1 VVVGAGV
8 TGVGGT
14 GTGVDEVVDE
24 VVDAWQVTPGIWT
37 PARLTHD
44 GSAPE
49 AVGIAARP
57 MTTAAAL
64 AAATGIL
71 SFLRLNTVV

>member
-1 VVVGAGV
+1 MVVVVVVEVVVGGEDV
-8 TGVGGT
+8 
-14 GTGVDEVVDE
+14 VVDE
-24 VVDAWQVTPGIWT
+24 VVVAAQVTPGIWS
-37 PARLTHD
+37 PGVLTHD

-49 AVGIAARP
+49 AVGIAERP
-57 MTTAAAL
+57 ITTAAAP